1 MQDTEMIAEDIV
13 EEHNGVYD
21 GKWHIV
27 SPEGFDLPEGLE
39 YLKGGYVEQPLIK
52 ISKMSLSNALS
63 TFCEWIN
70 RQKSEQYYRGDLEI
84 VNCRKREMILKPGFY
99 DVMATGIS
107 RLSVH
112 GCNITLKDVWDVL
125 QVSDGDIHV
134 IDFSGNFFESNEENW
149 SFLTKIKMSEGF
161 WGRIYVLDLSNSNLD
176 NYEKEAIKEA
186 FKDKIQLFL

>member
-1 MQDTEMIAEDIV
+1 
-13 EEHNGVYD
+13 
-21 GKWHIV
+21 
-27 SPEGFDLPEGLE
+27 
-39 YLKGGYVEQPLIK
+39 
-52 ISKMSLSNALS
+52 
-63 TFCEWIN
+63 
-70 RQKSEQYYRGDLEI
+70 
-84 VNCRKREMILKPGFY
+84 MILKHGFY
-99 DVMATGIS
+99 DVMNTGIS

-112 GCNITLKDVWDVL
+112 GCTITLRDVWDVL
-125 QVSDGDIHV
+125 QVRDGDIHA

>member
-1 MQDTEMIAEDIV
+1 MQDTEIIGEDIV

-84 VNCRKREMILKPGFY
+84 ANCRKREMILKPGFY

-107 RLSVH
+107 RLSIH

-134 IDFSGNFFESNEENW
+134 IDFSGNFFELNEENW

>member
-70 RQKSEQYYRGDLEI
+70 RQKSEQYYRVDLEI

-107 RLSVH
+107 GLSVH

-125 QVSDGDIHV
+125 QVSDGDIHA
-134 IDFSGNFFESNEENW
+134 IDFSGNFFESNEEYW

-161 WGRIYVLDLSNSNLD
+161 WGSVYMLDLSNSNID
-176 NYEKEAIKEA
+176 NNEKEAIKDA
-186 FKDKIQLFL
+186 FKDKIHLIL